1 MAGHIRLKNGTMQD
15 ASFIE
20 SDHGECGKPRG
31 KYVTKKINSASLEAR
46 IIAEELN
53 LMSKA

>member
-1 MAGHIRLKNGTMQD
+1 MAGHIRLKKGTMQD

-31 KYVTKKINSASLEAR
+31 KDVTKKIDSASLEAR